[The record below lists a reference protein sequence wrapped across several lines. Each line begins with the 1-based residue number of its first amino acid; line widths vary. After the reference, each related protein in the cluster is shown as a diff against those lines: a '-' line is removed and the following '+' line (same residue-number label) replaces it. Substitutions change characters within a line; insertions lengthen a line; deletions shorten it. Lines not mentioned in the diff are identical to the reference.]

1 MSIIYLVAHLA
12 AVLLAALA
20 LWAMRHELCETA
32 ANRFDWLL
40 PPGLAIATATVLLVV
55 SPGKRFELWVSCIG
69 VGVVAGAA
77 MGGVLQGA
85 KDFGSNLVRV
95 YRAWDGVGA
104 AALLLVLAL
113 VRLVTS
119 DFTGRQSG
127 GYGVLGALAALMA
140 AYLVARIVSFQFYT
154 APRTIHLDMF
164 RGQKRQRTDI

>member
-1 MSIIYLVAHLA
+1 MNGLLAFHLA

-20 LWAMRHELCETA
+20 LWALRHELSERAVNVLDRALPAVLASVA
-32 ANRFDWLL
+32 AAILL
-40 PPGLAIATATVLLVV
+40 IV

>member
-1 MSIIYLVAHLA
+1 MNGLLVAHLA

-20 LWAMRHELCETA
+20 LWSLRHELSERAVNIFDRALPAVLASLA
-32 ANRFDWLL
+32 A
-40 PPGLAIATATVLLVV
+40 AVLLIV
-55 SPGKRFELWVSCIG
+55 SPGKRLELWLSCIA
-69 VGVVAGAA
+69 VGLVAGAA
-77 MGGVLQGA
+77 MGVVLQGV
-85 KDFGSNLVRV
+85 KDFGNNLVRV

-119 DFTGRQSG
+119 DFTGRTSG
-127 GYGVLGALAALMA
+127 GYGVLGALATLMA
-140 AYLVARIVSFQFYT
+140 AYLVARTISFQFYT